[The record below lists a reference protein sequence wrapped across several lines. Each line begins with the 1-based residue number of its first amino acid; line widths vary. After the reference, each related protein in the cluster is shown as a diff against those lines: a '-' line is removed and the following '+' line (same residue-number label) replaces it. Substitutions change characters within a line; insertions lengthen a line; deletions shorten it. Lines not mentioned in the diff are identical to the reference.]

1 MISFRLHL
9 REDIPL
15 RVKWLNNVRAN
26 RFAIENAKHKTTQRE
41 QTKWFN
47 DYENSKEKKFF
58 TILNN
63 KIPIGFMGL
72 SKINKRKKVANIFI
86 LIGEDDY
93 RGKGFGKLAMNY
105 LINFGFKELKLN
117 RLELEV
123 NLDNLPA
130 LNLYKKIGFREEKR
144 SDTEAKFFLDK
155 KDSLD

>member
-1 MISFRLHL
+1 
-9 REDIPL
+9 
-15 RVKWLNNVRAN
+15 
-26 RFAIENAKHKTTQRE
+26 
-41 QTKWFN
+41 
-47 DYENSKEKKFF
+47 
-58 TILNN
+58 
-63 KIPIGFMGL
+63 
-72 SKINKRKKVANIFI
+72 VANIFI